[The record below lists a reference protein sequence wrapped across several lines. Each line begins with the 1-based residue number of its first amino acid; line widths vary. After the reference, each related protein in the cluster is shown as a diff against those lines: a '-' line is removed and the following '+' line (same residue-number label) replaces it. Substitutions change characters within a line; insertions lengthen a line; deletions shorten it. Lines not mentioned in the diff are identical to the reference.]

1 MENQVTEYL
10 NNADISKAAYADL
23 SKGMSKEDMIKELSK
38 VRNILTGYQL
48 YTEQDAAKFA
58 DKYMVAD
65 SVKDPVSGAY
75 AVILAERNPDD
86 TAGAKTMAI
95 RGTEL
100 LDTGDLKTDLKV
112 WGFGLTSGGQYKAIK
127 DFYDRSVESGIIG
140 IGEKI
145 NVTGHSLGGYDATYF
160 TWFNSNVVNHA
171 YTFNSPGFGGVIAQI
186 MTFYG
191 ILPDNLPYG
200 KITHIFSTDY
210 PVKTSGYGLLI
221 GDIVAL
227 SGRSHGIQSIIE
239 IYFPNQVLTTG

>member
-1 MENQVTEYL
+1 MMENQVTEYL
-10 NNADISKAAYADL
+10 NNADMAKAAYVDL
-23 SKGMSKEDMIKELSK
+23 TKGMSKQEIIDELSREK
-38 VRNILTGYQL
+38 GLLGNQL
-48 YTEQDAAKFA
+48 FTVEQAKKFAAK
-58 DKYMVAD
+58 YIVCD
-65 SVKDPVSGAY
+65 SVEEVTSGVY
-75 AVILAERNPDD
+75 AVIFAERNPDG

-100 LDTGDLKTDLKV
+100 IDTGDLNADQRILMA
-112 WGFGLTSGGQYKAIK
+112 GLTSGGQYKAIK